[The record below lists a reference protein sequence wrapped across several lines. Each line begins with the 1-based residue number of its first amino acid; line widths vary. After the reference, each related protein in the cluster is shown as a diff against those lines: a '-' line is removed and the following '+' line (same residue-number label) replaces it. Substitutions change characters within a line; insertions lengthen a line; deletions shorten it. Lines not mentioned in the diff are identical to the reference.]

1 MDRSHQ
7 RATWRVQ
14 AQNWFDQADR
24 LIARWMARTGIVL
37 LRISIGVVFLW
48 FGALKLI
55 PDASPATD
63 LIRDS
68 ITFLPPD
75 LFIPFLG
82 LWEMIIGLGFLTGRF
97 LRLTIL
103 LMFLQMGGAAS
114 PLVLNPDAVWQS
126 FPFKLTLEGQYI
138 IKNMVLIS
146 AALVIGATVRG
157 GRLVTETETVP
168 ADESLPPRSRH
179 AADPPRAN

>member
-1 MDRSHQ
+1 MTDRQS
-7 RATWRVQ
+7 RPAWRDQ
-14 AQNWFDQADR
+14 AQQHFDRVDR
-24 LIARWMARTGIVL
+24 FLTAWMARTGIVL

-48 FGALKLI
+48 FGALKLF

-63 LIRDS
+63 LIRNS
-68 ITFLPPD
+68 ITFLPSD

-82 LWEMIIGLGFLTGRF
+82 VWEMIIGLGFLTGRF

-103 LMFLQMGGAAS
+103 LMILQMGGAVS

-138 IKNMVLIS
+138 IKNIVLIS

-157 GRLVTETETVP
+157 GRLVTSPETGT
-168 ADESLPPRSRH
+168 ASSTASASRG
-179 AADPPRAN
+179 